1 MLVTLSSPEKS
12 LSSIDL
18 LVVQARRIIT
28 GIMKIEKINN
38 EDIPTSMN
46 MPKDT
51 SLSEASKHI
60 RKEIDDWI
68 KEGNEK
74 VIISPVSS
82 NLSEKK

>member
-1 MLVTLSSPEKS
+1 
-12 LSSIDL
+12 
-18 LVVQARRIIT
+18 
-28 GIMKIEKINN
+28 MKIEKVNN